1 MNSKLL
7 VMTLVYLH
15 LESVW
20 EGTNTLEQGTIE
32 FWLSTVVG
40 TQIRTMALTLIKEFG
55 TEGELRTDLGRGEI
69 KVLMVTNNREFT
81 DSRQYPHTE
90 YNDSYRLMKAHE
102 RTNAPALLY
111 PIKFFSL
118 PRSAFL

>member
-1 MNSKLL
+1 
-7 VMTLVYLH
+7 MTLVYLH

-55 TEGELRTDLGRGEI
+55 TEGNLPTVDN
-69 KVLMVTNNREFT
+69 T
-81 DSRQYPHTE
+81 
-90 YNDSYRLMKAHE
+90 
-102 RTNAPALLY
+102 
-111 PIKFFSL
+111 PILSITI
-118 PRSAFL
+118 AIA